1 MASNDCVSAVFLIAI
16 LFAASYPLAHGQ
28 ALTLR
33 GLRVEGRLCCT
44 PTENCPV
51 QGGQGVAGV
60 PVSLSCT
67 VAGVSITAGQGTTG
81 ANGMINFTTVP
92 ALLGFIGS
100 SLFNLTNIIPC
111 VATARLPLDS
121 AVICPVLSAANGTL
135 VSAIQSAGTI
145 LNTTTGLVRN
155 TLSGFIRVGI

>member
-1 MASNDCVSAVFLIAI
+1 MASNDRVSAVFLIAL

-44 PTENCPV
+44 PTANCPV

-81 ANGMINFTTVP
+81 ANGTINIFTTVP
-92 ALLGFIGS
+92 ALLGFI
-100 SLFNLTNIIPC
+100 
-111 VATARLPLDS
+111 
-121 AVICPVLSAANGTL
+121 VICPVLSAANGTL

-145 LNTTTGLVRN
+145 LNTTTGTLVSAIQSAGTILNTTTGLVRN
-155 TLSGFIRVGI
+155 TSLSGFIRLGI